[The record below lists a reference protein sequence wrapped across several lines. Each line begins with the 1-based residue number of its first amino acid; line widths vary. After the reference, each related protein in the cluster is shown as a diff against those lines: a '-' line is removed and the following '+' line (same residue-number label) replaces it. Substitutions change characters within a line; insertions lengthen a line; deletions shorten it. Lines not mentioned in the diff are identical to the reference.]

1 MPQTLITAAVAAA
14 TAEKGF
20 SHPPNTFAAYLAF
33 KIFALYL

>member
-14 TAEKGF
+14 TA

-33 KIFALYL
+33 KIFALYLLER